1 MAERPDAPLSGVFR
15 VVYFLAVAVVAVFVV
30 ITGVLAFYDPPADE
44 AFPGG
49 GFFAPGDGSG
59 DDGFGF
65 DGQPQSDGDEQ
76 GDYNR
81 NVSLI
86 LMAVSAGVFAA
97 AILAFGSRFHPL
109 RAGLLL
115 GGLVVYLVGVGFWAN
130 ASNDWVGFVMSVA
143 TFGVLAGSFAFLEEG
158 LPLRYVER
166 RPVRRLD
173 IPPAGGP
180 PPEEPPAAA
189 QTGGLTPEPPAALE
203 PPPPAVP
210 PAPTDEEP
218 RSEEWE

>member
-30 ITGVLAFYDPPADE
+30 VTGVFAFYDPPANE
-44 AFPGG
+44 PFPGG
-49 GFFAPGDGSG
+49 GFFTPGDGSG
-59 DDGFGF
+59 GDGFGF
-65 DGQPQSDGDEQ
+65 DGQDGQPQSDGDER

-97 AILAFGSRFHPL
+97 AILAFGPRFHPL

-115 GGLVVYLVGVGFWAN
+115 GGLVVYLVGVGFWSGATD
-130 ASNDWVGFVMSVA
+130 DWIGFVMSVV
-143 TFGVLAGSFAFLEEG
+143 TFAVLTGSFAFLEEG

-166 RPVRRLD
+166 RPVRRLE
-173 IPPAGGP
+173 IPPA
-180 PPEEPPAAA
+180 
-189 QTGGLTPEPPAALE
+189 PEPPAAPE

-210 PAPTDEEP
+210 PTPTDEEP
-218 RSEEWE
+218 RSWE